1 MSDFKGKELRGETK
15 LKGFKGFFFDWVIPI
30 AIALVIAL
38 GIQKF
43 VIFKVKVPT
52 GSMIPTIE
60 IGDRIFATRIYNLD
74 NIERGEILIFES
86 EELNDTLI
94 KRIIGLP
101 GDKIVMKDG
110 VVTVNGEVLEEE
122 YVENKD
128 LKEDGEFEVPE
139 GKYFFLGDNRP
150 NSYDSSKWNNPYID
164 GADITGKAFFR
175 VYPFDRI
182 GKVK

>member
-1 MSDFKGKELRGETK
+1 MDDLKEQELKGGAK
-15 LKGFKGFFFDWVIPI
+15 LKGLKGFFFDWVIPI
-30 AIALVIAL
+30 VIALIIAL
-38 GIQKF
+38 GIQRF
-43 VIFKVKVPT
+43 VIFKVKIPT
-52 GSMIPTIE
+52 GSMIPTIQ
-60 IGDRIFATRIYNLD
+60 IGDRIFATRVYNLS

-94 KRIIGLP
+94 KRVIGLP

-122 YVENKD
+122 YIENID
-128 LKEDGEFEVPE
+128 LKEEGEFEVPE

-164 GADITGKAFFR
+164 ESNITGKAFFK
-175 VYPFDRI
+175 VYPFNKM